1 MALMCALCKV
11 QQCEKAP
18 GSQRIPTYCPMDQ
31 AGELYRGILGESQK
45 QYFDEGQDR
54 QLALASARTE
64 AAGYLRWPRVQEVME
79 FARRIG
85 ATHLGIASCIGLI
98 EEARIL
104 QKLLES
110 NGFEV
115 SSVCCKVGSI
125 SKLEFGLLP
134 EETLTPNGGFDP
146 LCNPIGQ
153 AKLLNAAGTQLNVL
167 VGLCVGHDSLFL
179 KYTEAPATVLVA
191 KDRVTGHN
199 PVAALYTMHSYY
211 DRLLGNR
218 QTKREK

>member
-1 MALMCALCKV
+1 
-11 QQCEKAP
+11 
-18 GSQRIPTYCPMDQ
+18 
-31 AGELYRGILGESQK
+31 
-45 QYFDEGQDR
+45 
-54 QLALASARTE
+54 
-64 AAGYLRWPRVQEVME
+64 ME

-98 EEARIL
+98 EEARLL

-110 NGFEV
+110 HGFEV

-125 SKLEFGLLP
+125 SKLEFGLTP

-153 AKLLNAAGTQLNVL
+153 AQLLNAAGTQLNVL

>member
-1 MALMCALCKV
+1 MTLMCALCKV
-11 QQCEKAP
+11 QQCAASP
-18 GSQRIPTYCPMDQ
+18 GSRHLPNYCPMDERCGLFQ
-31 AGELYRGILGESQK
+31 EALQESRSR
-45 QYFDEGQDR
+45 YFLEGQDR

-98 EEARIL
+98 EEARLL

-110 NGFEV
+110 HRFQV

-125 SKLEFGLLP
+125 SKLEAGLRP
-134 EETLTPNGGFDP
+134 EESLGGFDP

-153 AKLLNAAGTQLNVL
+153 ARLLNAAGTQLNVL

-179 KYTEAPATVLVA
+179 KYAEAPATVLVA

-211 DRLLGNR
+211 ERLRGDRETEGD
-218 QTKREK
+218 K

>member
-1 MALMCALCKV
+1 
-11 QQCEKAP
+11 
-18 GSQRIPTYCPMDQ
+18 MDV
-31 AGELYRGILGESQK
+31 ADELHRGILGVSQ
-45 QYFDEGQDR
+45 QSYMQAGQDR
-54 QLALASARTE
+54 DLALASARTE

-85 ATHLGIASCIGLI
+85 ARHLGVASCIGLI
-98 EEARIL
+98 EEARL
-104 QKLLES
+104 LHKLLES

-125 SKLEFGLLP
+125 PKLEFGLRP
-134 EETLTPNGGFDP
+134 EETLAPDGGFDP

-153 AKLLNAAGTQLNVL
+153 AQLLNAAGTQLNVL

-179 KYTEAPATVLVA
+179 KYTEAPATVLIA

-199 PVAALYTMHSYY
+199 PAAALYTLHSYY
-211 DRLLGNR
+211 GRLQGNR
-218 QTKREK
+218 ETTREK

>member
-1 MALMCALCKV
+1 
-11 QQCEKAP
+11 
-18 GSQRIPTYCPMDQ
+18 
-31 AGELYRGILGESQK
+31 
-45 QYFDEGQDR
+45 
-54 QLALASARTE
+54 
-64 AAGYLRWPRVQEVME
+64 ME

-125 SKLEFGLLP
+125 SKLAFGLLP

-153 AKLLNAAGTQLNVL
+153 VRPSCSTPQAR
-167 VGLCVGHDSLFL
+167 S
-179 KYTEAPATVLVA
+179 
-191 KDRVTGHN
+191 
-199 PVAALYTMHSYY
+199 
-211 DRLLGNR
+211 
-218 QTKREK
+218 